1 MEQALPYITGTTSI
15 GLLALWLW
23 FYKWKK
29 TLHDDIVVPDI
40 ALIKEQQIRQDARLA
55 KLEKRCDDLT
65 SSLDEKFD
73 SIIKQQIEI
82 TKELAV
88 VSGKLELIVKN
99 LTK

>member
-1 MEQALPYITGTTSI
+1 MEQALPYITGTTSL
-15 GLLALWLW
+15 GLIVLWFW

-55 KLEKRCDDLT
+55 KLEKRCDELN

-88 VSGKLELIVKN
+88 VSGKLELIIKN

>member
-1 MEQALPYITGTTSI
+1 M
-15 GLLALWLW
+15 WLW

-40 ALIKEQQIRQDARLA
+40 ALIKEQQIRQDARLD
-55 KLEKRCDDLT
+55 KLEKRCDDLNI
-65 SSLDEKFD
+65 SLDEKID
-73 SIIKQQIEI
+73 MIVKQQIEI
-82 TKELAV
+82 TRELPV

>member
-40 ALIKEQQIRQDARLA
+40 ALIKEQQKRQDARLD
-55 KLEKRCDDLT
+55 KLEKRCDDLNI
-65 SSLDEKFD
+65 SLDEKID
-73 SIIKQQIEI
+73 MIVKQQIEI
-82 TKELAV
+82 TRELAV